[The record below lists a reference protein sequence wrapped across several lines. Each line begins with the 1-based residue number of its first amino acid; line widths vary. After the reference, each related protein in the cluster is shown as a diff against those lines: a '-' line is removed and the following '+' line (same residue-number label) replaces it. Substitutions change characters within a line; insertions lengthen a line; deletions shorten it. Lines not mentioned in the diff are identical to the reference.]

1 MEKEKKGKIQWTPR
15 LILTIIGLSLAGSV
29 IYELPYLKYSYYDSL
44 LAAFDLTN
52 AQAGLLLTMYAISCM
67 LLYIPGGLVADRWSA
82 KKCMVFSLFGT
93 GILGLIL
100 CFSMNRTTAYIV
112 WFLFGLSTSFVMWV
126 ALMKAIRLTGTKD
139 TQGTIYGLYYALS
152 GIIAI
157 LASFLFWGLYNKYI
171 SVANPTVADHRKAMF
186 AVILAMA
193 ILHFVTGALVAV
205 TYKDHED
212 TDADEDKFRFK
223 DIPKALANPNIWL
236 ASILM
241 FCMYAVYSC
250 SSYFTPYFTSALGID
265 ASESALL
272 SILRTY
278 VFFFLCPVLGKFA
291 DKVMKSTLKTY
302 AIGFVILGLLYTGVL
317 LIPADPS
324 SRVLCITISFCA
336 GLFSVMMYG
345 IMWSILTEIHIPT
358 LYAATAVGICSI
370 FVYMPDLFLNTIFGN
385 WLDKYGDAGGYFRIF
400 LTLGIFCVVALVLCL
415 ILRSRV
421 LKGKNIETAAPEV
434 PAAEKG

>member
-1 MEKEKKGKIQWTPR
+1 MSNEKKGKIQWTPR
-15 LILTIIGLSLAGSV
+15 LVLTIVGLSLAGSV
-29 IYELPYLKYSYYDSL
+29 IYELPYLKYAYYDSL

-52 AQAGLLLTMYAISCM
+52 AQSGMLLSVYATSCM

-82 KKCMVFSLFGT
+82 KKCMLFSLFGT

-100 CFSMNRTTAYIV
+100 CFSMNRATAYIV

-152 GIIAI
+152 GVIAV
-157 LASFLFWGLYNKYI
+157 LTSFLFWGLYSKYI
-171 SVANPTVADHRKAMF
+171 SVDAPSIEDHKKAMF
-186 AVILAMA
+186 AVIMAMS
-193 ILHFVTGALVAV
+193 IVHFVAGILVAI

-212 TDADEDKFRFK
+212 LDADEEKFRFR
-223 DIPKALANPNIWL
+223 DVPKALSNPNIWI
-236 ASILM
+236 ASALM

-250 SSYFTPYFTSALGID
+250 SSYFTPYFTSALGVD

-278 VFFFLCPVLGKFA
+278 VFFFFCPVLGKFA
-291 DKVMKSTLKTY
+291 DKVMKSTLRTY
-302 AIGFVILGLLYTGVL
+302 VIGFVLLGLLYTGVL
-317 LIPADPS
+317 LVPASPE
-324 SRVLCITISFCA
+324 SRNVCIAISFCA

-345 IMWSILTEIHIPT
+345 IMWSILTEIRIPT

-370 FVYMPDLFLNTIFGN
+370 FVYMPDLFLHTVFGN
-385 WLDKYGDAGGYFRIF
+385 WLDVHGNDGYFRIF
-400 LTLGIFCVVALVLCL
+400 LTLGLLCVVAIVLCFT
-415 ILRSRV
+415 LRHRV
-421 LKGKNIETAAPEV
+421 LSGKGIEESS
-434 PAAEKG
+434 PAESDI